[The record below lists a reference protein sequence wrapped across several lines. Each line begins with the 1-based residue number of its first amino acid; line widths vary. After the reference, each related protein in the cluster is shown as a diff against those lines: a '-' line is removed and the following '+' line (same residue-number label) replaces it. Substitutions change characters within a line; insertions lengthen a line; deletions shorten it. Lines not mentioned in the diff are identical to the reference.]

1 MTEGEQPWKAAAA
14 GARRRLTRCWRLS
27 PLLLAAFGVCLPPVT
42 TPHRPPTHPS
52 LPSPNKM
59 NRTIQ
64 NYQKAYRKKV
74 EGLKTELIST
84 RADNLQLRS
93 SVRRLRRRQFA
104 HAPSLL
110 IGGVVG
116 VLVADRVKDLVQELR
131 RRLKSRGKGAGG
143 GGEGAAAAAGAAAG
157 GDE

>member
-1 MTEGEQPWKAAAA
+1 
-14 GARRRLTRCWRLS
+14 
-27 PLLLAAFGVCLPPVT
+27 
-42 TPHRPPTHPS
+42 
-52 LPSPNKM
+52 M

-84 RADNLQLRS
+84 RADNQQLRT
-93 SVRRLRRRQFA
+93 SVRRLRRNRYVQ
-104 HAPSLL
+104 APSLV

-116 VLVADRVKDLVQELR
+116 VLVADRVKDLLRRLR
-131 RRLKSRGKGAGG
+131 RRLKGEGG
-143 GGEGAAAAAGAAAG
+143 GSSGEGAAAAAAAAAAG